1 MKSVEIPWQ
10 SDLYQQEVALRDEV
24 LRAPLGLGFTPEQLA
39 AEKDE
44 LRFGVV
50 DQQQVD
56 QQLIAC
62 VLVKP
67 LSSTVAKLRQMA
79 VAPDRQREGVGATL
93 IWSVEKSL
101 ADRGY
106 EVIEMNA
113 REVVMGFYQ
122 SLGYTSVG
130 ERFVE
135 VGIPHFKMSKQIGH
149 ENKR

>member
-93 IWSVEKSL
+93 IRSVEKSL

-135 VGIPHFKMSKQIGH
+135 VGIPHFKMSKQIGN

>member
-93 IWSVEKSL
+93 IRSVEKSL

-122 SLGYTSVG
+122 SLGYTSCLLYTSPSP
-130 ERFVE
+130 RDATLSRM
-135 VGIPHFKMSKQIGH
+135 PSSA
-149 ENKR
+149 